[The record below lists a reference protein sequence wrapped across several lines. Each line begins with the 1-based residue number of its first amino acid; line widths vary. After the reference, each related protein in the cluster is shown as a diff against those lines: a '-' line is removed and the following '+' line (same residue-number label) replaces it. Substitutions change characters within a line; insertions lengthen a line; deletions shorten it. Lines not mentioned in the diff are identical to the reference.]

1 MLSAQRNIPLL
12 CDQITSVKLLT
23 IAKKTWSFI
32 RHKVTFSLLGICT
45 LYYCY
50 CQLQEYDEE
59 YKTLIQDFL
68 ERSKSNYLH
77 FNTNKTRV
85 SDGLQGL
92 HREEGHFESGQNGEE
107 GSLLCLHSAE
117 EPNRPAG
124 SKRSSIT
131 NSLQLVSCSTDRPR
145 RSFLPQ
151 GTRLADASGW
161 V

>member
-23 IAKKTWSFI
+23 IAKITRSFI

-68 ERSKSNYLH
+68 ERCESNYLH
-77 FNTNKTRV
+77 FNTNKTRELVMDFRGCIEQRDTLNLDRMVRKAASSVCIALKSLTEQRAV
-85 SDGLQGL
+85 SRVEQ
-92 HREEGHFESGQNGEE
+92 HH
-107 GSLLCLHSAE
+107 
-117 EPNRPAG
+117 
-124 SKRSSIT
+124 
-131 NSLQLVSCSTDRPR
+131 
-145 RSFLPQ
+145 
-151 GTRLADASGW
+151 
-161 V
+161 